1 MSDSESSSSE
11 TDFKRDNR
19 KRPREVSTK
28 APIART
34 LLIVPKKKVRYD
46 PRFECGD
53 FDRIQFTR
61 DYDFINDMRKNE
73 LKELKKAGR
82 KEKNPDKAD
91 RIRETARNLENQLRS
106 TDEVNAEIE
115 AKAELRRENIRR
127 MNEGANPVYLN
138 RKQMKSKIMEKRFEK
153 IKSGGNMKR
162 YLKKRKVKAL
172 KKGLDVE

>member
-1 MSDSESSSSE
+1 
-11 TDFKRDNR
+11 
-19 KRPREVSTK
+19 
-28 APIART
+28 
-34 LLIVPKKKVRYD
+34 VPKKKVRYD